1 MKAQRLSAAET
12 LRPPRLNFAGW
23 CMYCL
28 ERECNSARCIATH
41 AGSVWEV
48 CERCGGSEY
57 VNGHVDPETAV
68 TRCNCFGGVVESAS
82 RPVAEVIELRPSA
95 NESADHPVVFESWP
109 HDGGVPVRW
118 VGTSAQGRPVIEQ
131 NGTISEVFDISDP
144 EQWF

>member
-1 MKAQRLSAAET
+1 MQVHELIGTEA

-57 VNGHVDPETAV
+57 VNGHIDPETAV

-82 RPVAEVIELRPSA
+82 RPVAEVIELRP
-95 NESADHPVVFESWP
+95 ESKAAVFEAWP
-109 HDGGVPVRW
+109 HAGGAPVRW
-118 VGTSAQGRPVIEQ
+118 VGTSAQGGPVIEQ
-131 NGTISEVFDISDP
+131 NGTISEVFDINDP